1 MIDDIILISSLMKY
15 TVNPLSADFMD
26 QMAESQ
32 LGDSLTLA
40 ELFQKGWEAQ
50 MKADSGELSSNSKE
64 FQVQV

>member
-1 MIDDIILISSLMKY
+1 
-15 TVNPLSADFMD
+15 
-26 QMAESQ
+26 MAESQ
-32 LGDSLTLA
+32 HGDSLTLA

>member
-15 TVNPLSADFMD
+15 AVNPLSADFMD

-32 LGDSLTLA
+32 HGDSLTLA

-50 MKADSGELSSNSKE
+50 MKSDNGELSSNSKE